1 MGIYFYT
8 LYIIISTLCLLMGG
22 VFLFVYVPDN
32 KHLRNY
38 RISLKIFAAD
48 YILLGVLDLLVVF
61 WLKDPSIQPFSFIG
75 TLISTLQS
83 FLFTFA
89 LINLLNPQFVT
100 LRKLLLNALPL
111 VLFTLIYMAF
121 VSIFGNIEINSLLE
135 IREGIMHPTMF
146 VRVSFSAF
154 YAVQMSYYTYLI
166 ILNTRKFRSEIENYF
181 SDTHRLNLK
190 VFQSMAGSAILIGIL
205 AFFTQII
212 PHQTFQYTVLV
223 AIVIFYLLCSLLF
236 INYNKVFVI
245 IEPVIVPVS
254 ETGFEGLLEQPNTN
268 WRKWRNRIIEEKL
281 YLKEQITL
289 EEIAQ
294 TLQISRTTLSN
305 LINAK
310 EKQNFYG
317 WINSLRI
324 EHAKTII
331 AENPDYTVAQI
342 ARLTGFTETS
352 NFSRTFKKVTGNTP
366 SGWRSENL

>member
-1 MGIYFYT
+1 MGV
-8 LYIIISTLCLLMGG
+8 

-38 RISLKIFAAD
+38 HISLKILAVD
-48 YILLGVLDLLVVF
+48 YIVLGGMDLLVLF

-75 TLISTLQS
+75 TLISTLQA

-100 LRKLLLNALPL
+100 PRKLLLNALP
-111 VLFTLIYMAF
+111 VAMFILIYVAF
-121 VSIFGNIEINSLLE
+121 VRIFGNIEISSLLE
-135 IREGIMHPTMF
+135 IREGVMHPTML
-146 VRVSFSAF
+146 VRVLFSAF

-166 ILNTRKFRSEIENYF
+166 ILTARRFKSEIENYF
-181 SDTHRLNLK
+181 SDTYRLNLK
-190 VFQSMAGSAILIGIL
+190 VFQSMAGGAIVIGIL

-212 PHQTFQYTVLV
+212 PHQAFQYTVLV
-223 AIVIFYLLCSLLF
+223 AIVIFYLLCGIQL

-245 IEPVIVPVS
+245 IEPAIIPVP
-254 ETGFEGLLEQPNTN
+254 ETGPDAFRELPNAN
-268 WRKWRNRIIEEKL
+268 WIKWREKIIEEKL
-281 YLKEQITL
+281 YLKEQVTL

-305 LINAK
+305 LINAE

-317 WINSLRI
+317 WINCLRI

-352 NFSRTFKKVTGNTP
+352 NFSRTFKKVTGYTP
-366 SGWRSENL
+366 SGWRSANP